1 MGDGAWQEVTYKKRR
16 SVFDRLGNTT
26 NVSKEDEIQKI
37 STFVFITNFPNQ
49 FTAKDLWNTC
59 KQYGQIVDAY
69 IPNRRSKA
77 GKRFGFL
84 RFIKVLDVSR
94 LINNLYTVWV
104 GRFKIHAN
112 IPRFHREPLNKNSN
126 QHNDTGVERGN
137 PGVEPIINGVK
148 GVHNSYAHIV
158 KENQSMKVNEESK
171 PVLVLDDSCLNQK
184 DYSLCV
190 LSKVKDFASL
200 ANLKVVLGNEGFSN
214 IKIRYM
220 GGYWVMIM
228 FQSEESL
235 KSFWDNV
242 GVSTWFSQ
250 MQQVSYDF
258 SIDGRVTWVEIEGI
272 TLKLWS
278 ENTFK
283 RVALKWGV
291 LLDMDDKEDECFHSK
306 RICINTNISTN
317 ILESFKIIYRGKV
330 VWVRAKE
337 VPGWVPNFVED
348 DEEENELDE
357 EFEDVDTN
365 AVELKNIIEL
375 EGDSD
380 EDAVPE
386 TKFDEPVDGKHDEE
400 DSIGQNKSQ
409 SEDPF
414 IIYELLK
421 KKKNVDHKE
430 ANSEESFKFPPGFT
444 PQENKDDKGE
454 PSDGSNGNIKESIAQ
469 ENVRLGEKKANTQK
483 NSTKDDEESICSG
496 HFKKSEIPRSGGSI
510 LLIIDELVKV
520 GQTMRYNMEGD
531 C

>member
-1 MGDGAWQEVTYKKRR
+1 MGDGAWQEVTTNYKKRR

-84 RFIKVLDVSR
+84 RFIKS
-94 LINNLYTVWV
+94 
-104 GRFKIHAN
+104 
-112 IPRFHREPLNKNSN
+112 PR
-126 QHNDTGVERGN
+126 V
-137 PGVEPIINGVK
+137 
-148 GVHNSYAHIV
+148 
-158 KENQSMKVNEESK
+158 
-171 PVLVLDDSCLNQK
+171 
-184 DYSLCV
+184 
-190 LSKVKDFASL
+190 
-200 ANLKVVLGNEGFSN
+200 
-214 IKIRYM
+214 
-220 GGYWVMIM
+220 
-228 FQSEESL
+228 L
-235 KSFWDNV
+235 KSPIRDNV

-291 LLDMDDKEDECFHSK
+291 LLDMDDKEDECFHK
-306 RICINTNISTN
+306 
-317 ILESFKIIYRGKV
+317 GKV

-386 TKFDEPVDGKHDEE
+386 TKFREA
-400 DSIGQNKSQ
+400 I
-409 SEDPF
+409 
-414 IIYELLK
+414 
-421 KKKNVDHKE
+421 KNL
-430 ANSEESFKFPPGFT
+430 FPL
-444 PQENKDDKGE
+444 
-454 PSDGSNGNIKESIAQ
+454 GS
-469 ENVRLGEKKANTQK
+469 
-483 NSTKDDEESICSG
+483 
-496 HFKKSEIPRSGGSI
+496 
-510 LLIIDELVKV
+510 
-520 GQTMRYNMEGD
+520 
-531 C
+531 